1 VIRVQE
7 VATAILFNLGE
18 MYSRKHSD
26 PELIESI
33 NTILRY
39 LNVALVNRDSNW
51 IVKEKE
57 VTPKNGKATL
67 PSDFIR
73 TKDYLVKDGTEQ
85 KTYDGKY
92 RIVRNTLYID
102 EPGVIEYYYT
112 IAPVATM
119 EDEIDLPSIFAQLL
133 IRFGTGLIKGD
144 LGKNQLDSMLSHE
157 LDNLSQSDN
166 YPVIER
172 PMEFYV

>member
-1 VIRVQE
+1 MIRVQE

-85 KTYDGKY
+85 KN
-92 RIVRNTLYID
+92 V
-102 EPGVIEYYYT
+102 
-112 IAPVATM
+112 
-119 EDEIDLPSIFAQLL
+119 
-133 IRFGTGLIKGD
+133 
-144 LGKNQLDSMLSHE
+144 
-157 LDNLSQSDN
+157 
-166 YPVIER
+166 
-172 PMEFYV
+172 

>member
-1 VIRVQE
+1 
-7 VATAILFNLGE
+7 
-18 MYSRKHSD
+18 
-26 PELIESI
+26 
-33 NTILRY
+33 
-39 LNVALVNRDSNW
+39 
-51 IVKEKE
+51 
-57 VTPKNGKATL
+57 
-67 PSDFIR
+67 
-73 TKDYLVKDGTEQ
+73 
-85 KTYDGKY
+85 
-92 RIVRNTLYID
+92 
-102 EPGVIEYYYT
+102 
-112 IAPVATM
+112 M